1 MLEYARFSPEYG
13 QVLGEGLAEKFASL
27 DEEKQSWILDALQK
41 DNDFSRAF
49 AKIFPKNL
57 RYMSPETRESIKGL
71 AAKFPHLAIA
81 LEE

>member
-1 MLEYARFSPEYG
+1 MQSLAPSTG

-57 RYMSPETRESIKGL
+57 EVHVTRNAGKYKGL
-71 AAKFPHLAIA
+71 GGKVSTPCNCP
-81 LEE
+81 